1 MAWLANAV
9 NKEKHQ
15 TRSRR
20 KRSKSGGE
28 SPLFVH
34 WLHSIGSNSVAKEE
48 YCFETVEVDGTS
60 SSVPAP

>member
-1 MAWLANAV
+1 MAWLAKAV

-15 TRSRR
+15 TWSRR
-20 KRSKSGGE
+20 KRSKSGEE
-28 SPLFVH
+28 SPLFVY
-34 WLHSIGSNSVAKEE
+34 SIGSNSVAEEE